1 MKNQKVAIAIIL
13 LNLIVLIVVSILR
26 SNTVAKYNFINYIYI
41 FLIVVTTLIMFSIT
55 YSLIIKRF
63 KRTENVVNQKD
74 YAKLYDL
81 ENSQITGEELQFYF
95 TIERN
100 AKIKFSI
107 LNNELASFV
116 VLKDEE
122 VQPGGHIIRFD
133 PKDLA
138 KGAYYYCLETDNQQT
153 MKKFWI
159 Q

>member
-1 MKNQKVAIAIIL
+1 MKNQKVAISIIL

-41 FLIVVTTLIMFSIT
+41 FIIVVTTLIMFSIT

-81 ENSQITGEELQFYF
+81 ENSQITGEEIQFYF
-95 TIERN
+95 TIERI

-107 LNNELASFV
+107 LNSELASYV
-116 VLKDEE
+116 VLKDEI

-133 PKDLA
+133 PKELV
-138 KGAYYYCLETDNQQT
+138 KGAYYYSLETDNQQT